1 MSRIMKRI
9 AAVLATA
16 AVLAACV
23 PARPG
28 ARAAA
33 DEVITSREQL
43 NQAGMKIG
51 VGTGSASAEIAEK
64 EFTNA

>member
-1 MSRIMKRI
+1 MGRFMKWI
-9 AAVLATA
+9 VAAVATA
-16 AVLAACV
+16 AVLAGCV

-28 ARAAA
+28 AWAAA

-51 VGTGSASAEIAEK
+51 VSTGSASAEIAE
-64 EFTNA
+64 NLL